1 MSEISYTIFGE
12 IAKTEI
18 DKQQIF
24 GWASVI
30 SENGSP
36 VEDTQGDIISESDLE
51 KSAYSFALNSRNAG
65 EMHQRTRGVGRM
77 IESMVFTPEKQKA
90 LGISLGKVGWWVG
103 FKIDDPDVW
112 EKIKSGEYKSFSIGG
127 KGRRI
132 PIDS

>member
-112 EKIKSGEYKSFSIGG
+112 EKIKSGE
-127 KGRRI
+127 
-132 PIDS
+132 